1 VGPRVLPRFGQLHPG
16 YAVLLGAA
24 LVQSAHVQPA
34 HAEPAQPAELSVT
47 LRCEFTPAELQELDA
62 RVRLLV
68 RGAPPPLPESVAVTC
83 AGTSGNVTLH
93 FADRDRSLPLPT
105 EGAPVERVLRTVEQ
119 LLVEAP
125 ASEPHPSAADPALA
139 SDPEAAGAAPVE
151 TVDPEPF
158 AADAPSPEA
167 APQSPKRS
175 ATIGGAGL
183 GVSFEHWPDPAG
195 FAVGPRLDFAWG
207 KGAWAATSFES
218 VRFGSTPDARLLAF
232 DALLGVA
239 WGAPFADT
247 PAGAVLA
254 FGGEWFSAAAS
265 SDPTGQRTS
274 SSFILD
280 LGLRWG
286 ATLGPG
292 ALWLG
297 VDGRFR
303 VRPPE
308 LPEPVSATL
317 SRWSVIA
324 SVGGA
329 LTVR

>member
-1 VGPRVLPRFGQLHPG
+1 MGPRVLARIGQLHPG
-16 YAVLLGAA
+16 YAVVLSVS
-24 LVQSAHVQPA
+24 LVHSAH
-34 HAEPAQPAELSVT
+34 AQSEHPAELSVT
-47 LRCEFTPAELQELDA
+47 VHCAFTPTELQELDA

-68 RGAPPPLPESVAVTC
+68 HGAPPPLPDSVTVIC
-83 AGTSGNVTLH
+83 ADTSGNVTLRY
-93 FADRDRSLPLPT
+93 ADAVHSRPLST
-105 EGAPVERVLRTVEQ
+105 EGEPVERVLRTVEQ
-119 LLVEAP
+119 LLADEPTPSGAGAP
-125 ASEPHPSAADPALA
+125 QRASPHPAQDAR
-139 SDPEAAGAAPVE
+139 AAPVD
-151 TVDPEPF
+151 TTDPEPF
-158 AADAPSPEA
+158 AEDAESPA
-167 APQSPKRS
+167 QVTPHSPKHS
-175 ATIGGAGL
+175 PTIGGAGL

-207 KGAWAATSFES
+207 KGSWAATSFES
-218 VRFGSTPDARLLAF
+218 VRFGSTPDTRLLAF

-239 WGAPFADT
+239 WGVPFADA

-274 SSFILD
+274 SSFVID

-286 ATLGPG
+286 ATLGPA

-297 VDGRFR
+297 ADGRFR

-308 LPEPVSATL
+308 LPEPVSANL

-324 SVGGA
+324 SLGGA